1 MPSLWIDALR
11 QFNYGQGAWC
21 IPRKGSE
28 EYAKVRAI
36 MGHMKDAKN
45 QPEKAPTPKAP
56 TPTYH
61 SQKLNKM
68 YCMLYLSTSY

>member
-1 MPSLWIDALR
+1 MVYIIMPSLWIDALR

-56 TPTYH
+56 TPKA
-61 SQKLNKM
+61 QKP
-68 YCMLYLSTSY
+68 C